1 MKVEQILQAKGA
13 DVFAVAPDDKI
24 TDAIAV
30 LNEKNIGAVI
40 VRAANGD
47 VAGILS
53 ERDIVRRLGK
63 NGAAALSMKVS
74 ECMTSNVHTCSVD
87 ASVDELMGKMTEERI
102 RHLPVTNGGQI
113 VGVVSIGDVVKRKIE
128 EAEQEAAALKEY
140 IAS

>member
-13 DVFAVAPDDKI
+13 DVYAVGPDDKI
-24 TDAIAV
+24 TDAIAI
-30 LNEKNIGAVI
+30 LNDKNIGAVI

-53 ERDIVRRLGK
+53 ERDIVRRLGEK
-63 NGAAALSMKVS
+63 GAGALSMKVS
-74 ECMTSNVHTCSVD
+74 ECMTSNVLTCSTTS
-87 ASVDELMGKMTEERI
+87 SVDELMALMTEKRI
-102 RHLPVTNGGQI
+102 RHLPVTNSGKI

-140 IAS
+140 IAT